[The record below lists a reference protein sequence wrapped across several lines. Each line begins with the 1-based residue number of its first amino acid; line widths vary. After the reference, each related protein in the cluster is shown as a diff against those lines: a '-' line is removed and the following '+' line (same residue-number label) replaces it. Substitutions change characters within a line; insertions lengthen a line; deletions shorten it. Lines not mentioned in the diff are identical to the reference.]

1 MYRYP
6 YPYYPYPYP
15 YYANP
20 PMRDCYKIPD
30 YRGMSNE
37 SGYANQY
44 WPHTN
49 TQSYAGTVM
58 KDYGKEP
65 FVVNINQAAKQN
77 NTFRTAIWTGNYMQ
91 VTLMSINVGGDIGLE
106 VHPTVDQFL
115 RIEEGEGIVQMG
127 ETKDH
132 LYFQERV
139 YDDYA
144 VMVPAGVWH
153 NIINTGHKPIKLYT
167 IYAPPEHPFG
177 TVHET
182 ESDAI
187 SAEENHK
194 Y

>member
-1 MYRYP
+1 MHYPSYMYHYP
-6 YPYYPYPYP
+6 YPFYV
-15 YYANP
+15 NI
-20 PMRDCYKIPD
+20 PMYNYGRWPAIP
-30 YRGMSNE
+30 NVIQ
-37 SGYANQY
+37 YANQPNF
-44 WPHTN
+44 WPDPN
-49 TQSYAGTVM
+49 ANGCIVL
-58 KDYGKEP
+58 KDHGKEP

-91 VTLMSINVGGDIGLE
+91 VTLMSINVGEDIGLE

-127 ETKDH
+127 ETKDN

-144 VMVPAGVWH
+144 IMVPAGVWH
-153 NIINTGHKPIKLYT
+153 NLINTGHKPIKLYT

-182 ESDAI
+182 KADAI
-187 SAEENHK
+187 AAEESHG